1 MNIDTPRYDKLGKVI
16 DKGIEATRT
25 LDKTRLQDIFDIDK
39 ALDGSKFDEPIDAKV
54 EDLSRSQIRDLD
66 EAIQTGRGT
75 DRFTEARAA
84 KIARDA
90 EVDRLAKEKADEKE
104 KRRSLRLDEVRK
116 AQKELLKIKQ
126 LKKKPNE
133 KIE

>member
-90 EVDRLAKEKADEKE
+90 EVDRLAKEK
-104 KRRSLRLDEVRK
+104 
-116 AQKELLKIKQ
+116 QT
-126 LKKKPNE
+126 KKKNE
-133 KIE
+133 EVLGLMK